1 MARGGAPAGV
11 VEELWLWG
19 TLSGGGGT
27 GGTRACVGSD
37 EGWRTAPPHQRRPSR
52 TGVVTGVGMEFGPSP
67 DLGLPDK
74 ASRRRGHVYRALRV
88 TCDWSGQVRWVLG
101 RARWGQLF
109 TAEGTAKVES
119 WGPGWVWGGG
129 SPRLCCGQS
138 GELST
143 PWGCP
148 GQELV

>member
-67 DLGLPDK
+67 DLGLPILDLVNL
-74 ASRRRGHVYRALRV
+74 ASLSPLMKVYHP
-88 TCDWSGQVRWVLG
+88 DS
-101 RARWGQLF
+101 
-109 TAEGTAKVES
+109 S
-119 WGPGWVWGGG
+119 GG
-129 SPRLCCGQS
+129 SEPRSQGQRDL
-138 GELST
+138 GIHL
-143 PWGCP
+143 
-148 GQELV
+148 LLFI

>member
-1 MARGGAPAGV
+1 M
-11 VEELWLWG
+11 
-19 TLSGGGGT
+19 
-27 GGTRACVGSD
+27 
-37 EGWRTAPPHQRRPSR
+37 
-52 TGVVTGVGMEFGPSP
+52 VTGVGMEYGPSP